1 MMKLP
6 FVACM
11 SKKIL
16 LLLSLILFIGSQP
29 ILAQLGLTP
38 VATSVESS
46 FRGLSVVDDNVAWV
60 SGSKGTVGITVDG
73 GSTWRF
79 TIVPE
84 HDASD
89 FRSIYA
95 FDERKAVI
103 ANVGSPGHILVT
115 NDSGKSWQVVYT
127 NSHEAAF
134 IDGVDF
140 WDKSNGL
147 MYGDP
152 IDGKML
158 VIMTSDGGSTWQE
171 LPGPVLAEGEA
182 SFAASGTG
190 IRCYAKDK
198 VMISTGGLTSRLW
211 NGQPARGVWSA
222 IEVPVVQGQPATG
235 IYSFAIKSRLLVAV
249 GGDYTKPEASEK
261 QSLLSTDFGKRW
273 ADSNTPTRGYREC
286 VEWIDNN
293 RLLDVGPT
301 GMDVSNDRG
310 INWQPLNDEKGYH
323 VVRKAR
329 KGSLIV
335 AAGAKGQIAIIK

>member
-1 MMKLP
+1 
-6 FVACM
+6 M
-11 SKKIL
+11 SKKIHL
-16 LLLSLILFIGSQP
+16 LLFSILIIGCET
-29 ILAQLGLTP
+29 IWAQIKLIP
-38 VATSVESS
+38 VATTIQAS

-60 SGSKGTVGITVDG
+60 SGSNGAVGITVDG
-73 GSTWRF
+73 GKTWRF
-79 TIVPE
+79 ISVPK

-95 FDERKAVI
+95 FDENKAVI
-103 ANVGSPGHILVT
+103 ANAGSPAHILTT
-115 NDSGKSWQVVYT
+115 NDGGQNWRVVYT

-140 WDKSNGL
+140 WDSSNGL

-152 IDGKML
+152 IGGKML
-158 VIMTSDGGSTWQE
+158 VIRTSDGGTAWKE

-198 VMISTGGLTSRLW
+198 VMISTGGLKSRLW
-211 NGQPARGVWSA
+211 HGQPTRGGWSA
-222 IEVPVVQGQPATG
+222 IEVPVIQGQPATG
-235 IYSFAIKSRLLVAV
+235 IYSFAMKSRLLVVV
-249 GGDYTKPEASEK
+249 GGDYTKPEASDK
-261 QSLLSTDFGKRW
+261 QSLLSMDFGKSW
-273 ADSNTPTRGYREC
+273 VESSTPTRGYREC

-293 RLLDVGPT
+293 RLLAVGPT
-301 GMDVSNDRG
+301 GIDVSNDRG
-310 INWQPLNDEKGYH
+310 MNWQPLNDEKGYH